1 MTSNLIALEVVIDT
15 VVEKDKVLP
24 EDGKLAE
31 SLYRDYLR
39 VPWTVEEYEAA
50 YEMLRKEHYLEYLK
64 EEGIDLDVVARN
76 YLDWKKRE
84 KQPPLP
90 LPDAGNEIKLM
101 RCYDGSWI
109 PDDNWD
115 GATIGAISVDNALG
129 NVGVDPIT
137 GEVRRVQVNKKGDQ
151 RFLGWISDCALHIE
165 TETVSRDVTEF
176 TFVGAGS
183 VDNRPVK
190 FTMPAGDL
198 AQPQKFKAALL
209 NAFGAENKVGT
220 LNFDMVQRM
229 SRNIKHLKR
238 VEVPVWDGSIPL
250 IPGVGLAK
258 NVEYKLSPMT
268 PAKVYNGKMKVA
280 KECLRNLLGLH
291 KHSPILVAGIMGA
304 PAYARWHHN
313 DRFGL
318 ALWGLTGSLKTTSM
332 QAALAIYGTGYLDDS
347 SLLKSGEGNSTLVG
361 ANEVGV
367 AAGILPQ
374 SLDNVKTVDSKDV
387 ERYVSFIHLVI
398 EGREKQRGK
407 QDGGL
412 RESRVFYCTPIIT
425 GEVRPEEA
433 STTARVLNLT
443 WTAPDNSMLTFVQSH
458 ATDMPVIG
466 YHWLRFLAK
475 TKQMTESFEEDR
487 SKKMVEF
494 SAKHYVNPGRLASN
508 YCLLKATWEL
518 LCKSPFGDV
527 FNEYTERF
535 MEALDQVTEDQGAMA
550 TEETEVAK
558 FLSGL
563 SELIASNPRLILSKN
578 DKSNVGAIGKWTE
591 KGLFLLPGKTL
602 AELEKNRVFTQKPSV
617 DSLTRALNQ
626 KGALVISSDGK
637 HLKVQVTM
645 NNGKPRGW
653 LLSPT
658 VVPLSPPGGDAE
670 TDSN

>member
-76 YLDWKKRE
+76 YLDWKKKRE

-101 RCYDGSWI
+101 RFYDGSWI

-115 GATIGAISVDNALG
+115 GAAIEALSVDNAVG

-151 RFLGWISDCALHIE
+151 RFLGWVSDCALHIE
-165 TETVSRDVTEF
+165 TETASRDVTEF

-190 FTMPAGDL
+190 FTMPASDL

-229 SRNIKHLKR
+229 SRNIIHLKR

-258 NVEYKLSPMT
+258 NVEFKLSPMT
-268 PAKVYNGKMKVA
+268 PAKVYNGKIKVA

-291 KHSPILVAGIMGA
+291 KYSPILVAGIMGA

-361 ANEVGV
+361 ANEVSV

-443 WTAPDNSMLTFVQSH
+443 WTAPDSSMLTFVQSH
-458 ATDMPVIG
+458 ATDLPVIG

-475 TKQMTESFEEDR
+475 TKQITESFEDDR
-487 SKKMVEF
+487 SKKMGEF

-508 YCLLKATWEL
+508 YCLLKATWDL

-535 MEALDQVTEDQGAMA
+535 MDALDQVTEDQGAMA
-550 TEETEVAK
+550 TEETEVAR

-563 SELIASNPRLILSKN
+563 SELIASNP
-578 DKSNVGAIGKWTE
+578 
-591 KGLFLLPGKTL
+591 
-602 AELEKNRVFTQKPSV
+602 
-617 DSLTRALNQ
+617 
-626 KGALVISSDGK
+626 
-637 HLKVQVTM
+637 
-645 NNGKPRGW
+645 
-653 LLSPT
+653 
-658 VVPLSPPGGDAE
+658 
-670 TDSN
+670 